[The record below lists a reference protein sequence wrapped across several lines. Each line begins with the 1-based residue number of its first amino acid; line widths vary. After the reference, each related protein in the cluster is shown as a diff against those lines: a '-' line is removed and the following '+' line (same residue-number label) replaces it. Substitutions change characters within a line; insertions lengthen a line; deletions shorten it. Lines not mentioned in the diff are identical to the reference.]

1 MNKLIFLLLL
11 FLVVYVQNS
20 PCSEKASIQEEDS
33 EECSGLK
40 TSDDSKY
47 NCLYDPSS
55 NACKE
60 KTCEDLPDDE
70 CDSFISN
77 DKTKLCMGDDEGKCK
92 LMSCSDMKIDECT
105 LFMIEGEK
113 QCLPNSDNS
122 KCEFLGCEDFKSN
135 CEQFTL
141 NEESKCILKSDNSG
155 CTLSKCSDMDIT
167 NCGEF
172 IPISND
178 IKCTA
183 VGDTCQIGQ
192 KECSD
197 YGVDECPQEVTSE
210 YNCFP
215 DLDKKMCIAKK
226 CEDLA
231 STECDKYKSSDDTKK
246 CFPEGEKC
254 RIKACEDLT
263 VNECESM
270 VFDDNAYKCI
280 VDNNK
285 CKFSSCYDSAG
296 TCESFIPNIPISYCK
311 EDSSDGGCV
320 LFLKK
325 CEELPNDLCDLY
337 NEELKKGGLIP
348 DEICVQ
354 GEDKCKL
361 EYVEDDE
368 DDEGGFDSLD
378 SEQILV
384 LILVGVALLV
394 LILLLFC
401 LYA

>member
-1 MNKLIFLLLL
+1 M
-11 FLVVYVQNS
+11 
-20 PCSEKASIQEEDS
+20 
-33 EECSGLK
+33 
-40 TSDDSKY
+40 
-47 NCLYDPSS
+47 
-55 NACKE
+55 
-60 KTCEDLPDDE
+60 
-70 CDSFISN
+70 
-77 DKTKLCMGDDEGKCK
+77 
-92 LMSCSDMKIDECT
+92 
-105 LFMIEGEK
+105 
-113 QCLPNSDNS
+113 
-122 KCEFLGCEDFKSN
+122 
-135 CEQFTL
+135 
-141 NEESKCILKSDNSG
+141 
-155 CTLSKCSDMDIT
+155 
-167 NCGEF
+167 
-172 IPISND
+172 
-178 IKCTA
+178 
-183 VGDTCQIGQ
+183 
-192 KECSD
+192 
-197 YGVDECPQEVTSE
+197 
-210 YNCFP
+210 
-215 DLDKKMCIAKK
+215 
-226 CEDLA
+226 
-231 STECDKYKSSDDTKK
+231 
-246 CFPEGEKC
+246 
-254 RIKACEDLT
+254 T

-361 EYVEDDE
+361 EDVEDDEDDEDYEDDE